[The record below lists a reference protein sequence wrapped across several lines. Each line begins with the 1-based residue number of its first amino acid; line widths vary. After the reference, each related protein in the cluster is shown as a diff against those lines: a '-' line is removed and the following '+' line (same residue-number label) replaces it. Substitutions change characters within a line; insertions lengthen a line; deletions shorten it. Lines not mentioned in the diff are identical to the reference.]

1 MDTKLLPATP
11 EAIREAAA
19 RIRSG
24 ELVAFPTETVYGLG
38 ANALN
43 PQAVAAI
50 FTAKGRPATNP
61 LIVHVLDA
69 ESARP
74 LVTTWPLQA
83 QRLAER
89 FWPGPLTLVLP
100 KSEAVPDEVTGGGT
114 TVGLRA
120 PSHPV
125 ARALLEAAEV
135 PIAAPSANRSNH
147 VSPTTAQHVWDDLKG
162 QIALILDGGPTP
174 GGLES
179 TVLSLAEAPPR
190 ILRLGLITP
199 AAIEQVI
206 GPVRLPPLK
215 AAREEKQQNAPLP
228 SPGMLSRHYAP
239 KVPLEIGEDTALRVQ
254 ELVAQGERVGWLTL
268 QPRELDSRNGLVLE
282 MPASAEAY
290 ARRLYAALREL
301 EAAEVTRIVVD
312 APPQTQEWLAI
323 WDRLR
328 RAAASG

>member
-1 MDTKLLPATP
+1 MIDTKLLPATP
-11 EAIREAAA
+11 EAIVEAAA
-19 RIRSG
+19 LIRSG

-38 ANALN
+38 TNALN

-61 LIVHVLDA
+61 LIVHVLDV
-69 ESARP
+69 ESSRP
-74 LVTTWPLQA
+74 LVSTWPLQA

-100 KSEAVPDEVTGGGT
+100 KSASVPSEVTGGGA

-125 ARALLEAAEV
+125 ARALLEASKV

-162 QIALILDGGPTP
+162 RIALILDGGPTS

-179 TVLSLAEAPPR
+179 TVLSLAEDPPR

-206 GPVRLPPLK
+206 GPVQLPPLK
-215 AAREEKQQNAPLP
+215 PACEQQNAPLP

-239 KVPLEIGEDTALRVQ
+239 KVPLEIAEDAAARVQ
-254 ELVAQGERVGWLTL
+254 ELLAQGERVGWLTL
-268 QPRELDSRNGLVLE
+268 QPRELGQRNGVVLV
-282 MPASAEAY
+282 MPHSAEAY

-312 APPQTQEWLAI
+312 APPQAQEWLAI

-328 RAAASG
+328 RAAA

>member
-1 MDTKLLPATP
+1 MIETKCVPATP
-11 EAIREAAA
+11 EAIAEAAA

-38 ANALN
+38 AHALN

-61 LIVHVLDA
+61 LIVHVLDIEA
-69 ESARP
+69 ARS
-74 LVTTWPLQA
+74 LVTTWPAHA

-100 KSEAVPDEVTGGGT
+100 KNASVPDEVTGGGP

-125 ARALLEAAEV
+125 ARALLEAARV

-162 QIALILDGGPTP
+162 RIALILDGGPTQ

-179 TVLSLAEAPPR
+179 TVLSLTEDPPR
-190 ILRLGLITP
+190 ILRLGLIPP
-199 AAIEQVI
+199 AAIEAVV
-206 GPVRLPPLK
+206 GPIRLPSLSS
-215 AAREEKQQNAPLP
+215 AQAEQEGTPLP
-228 SPGMLSRHYAP
+228 SPGMLRRHYAP
-239 KVPLEIGEDTALRVQ
+239 KVPLEIAENAAARVQ
-254 ELVAQGERVGWLTL
+254 ELLAQGERVGWLAL
-268 QPRELDSRNGLVLE
+268 QVPGRWSENAVVIK

-290 ARRLYAALREL
+290 AQRLYAALREL
-301 EAAEVTRIVVD
+301 EAEAVTRIVVD

-328 RAAASG
+328 RAAA